1 MPALNPQAL
10 VDYHMHTRQC
20 PDGHDSAEE
29 MALAAVRMGLTEMG
43 ISEHLDTSPHDEG
56 YGCYDDAAVEAAL
69 ARARAATDGRL
80 VIRKGVEVC
89 YQPALEGAARQALAR
104 ASHVDYVIGSVHY
117 LDSQY
122 PPPEAFLEPERDAT
136 YRRYILDCLRLV
148 ESGLCD
154 ILGHFEYLRRHDGQA
169 GLSYAPERY
178 RDEVETVLRA
188 VVERG
193 VVLELNTSGLR
204 RPGEHW
210 YPCRWTLER
219 YRALGGE
226 AVTLGSDAHRAADVA
241 AGIGR
246 ALALLQELGFRYVVT
261 FQKRRRRWVAI
272 DRFGP

>member
-1 MPALNPQAL
+1 
-10 VDYHMHTRQC
+10 
-20 PDGHDSAEE
+20 
-29 MALAAVRMGLTEMG
+29 
-43 ISEHLDTSPHDEG
+43 
-56 YGCYDDAAVEAAL
+56 VEAAL
-69 ARARAATDGRL
+69 ARAREAADGRL

-89 YQPALEGAARQALAR
+89 YQPALEEAARQALAR
-104 ASHVDYVIGSVHY
+104 CSHVDYVIGSVHY

-122 PPPEAFLEPERDAT
+122 PPPEAFTEPQRDAT

-169 GLSYAPERY
+169 GFSYEPERY
-178 RDEVETVLRA
+178 RDEVEAVLRA

-210 YPCRWTLER
+210 YPSLWTLER

-226 AVTLGSDAHRAADVA
+226 AVSLGSDAHRAADVA

-246 ALALLQELGFRYVVT
+246 ALALLQDLGFRYVVT
-261 FQKRRRRWVAI
+261 FKERRRRWVAI